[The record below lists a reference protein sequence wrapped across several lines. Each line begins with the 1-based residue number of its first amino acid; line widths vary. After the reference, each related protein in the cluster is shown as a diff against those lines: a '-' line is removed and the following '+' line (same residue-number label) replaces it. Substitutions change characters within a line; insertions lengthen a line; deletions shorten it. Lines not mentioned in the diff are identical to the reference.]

1 MSPAR
6 TWRLTANSILINS
19 AEKADMS
26 IFRCY
31 SSKRPERLGE
41 VRMNPVG
48 LNLGFPTPTRKK
60 LPSLVKFL
68 LSQQLVSLR
77 MVC

>member
-6 TWRLTANSILINS
+6 TWRLNANSILINS

-41 VRMNPVG
+41 ARMNPVG
-48 LNLGFPTPTRKK
+48 LNLGFPTRKV
-60 LPSLVKFL
+60 LPISVKFL
-68 LSQQLVSLR
+68 LSQQLASLR